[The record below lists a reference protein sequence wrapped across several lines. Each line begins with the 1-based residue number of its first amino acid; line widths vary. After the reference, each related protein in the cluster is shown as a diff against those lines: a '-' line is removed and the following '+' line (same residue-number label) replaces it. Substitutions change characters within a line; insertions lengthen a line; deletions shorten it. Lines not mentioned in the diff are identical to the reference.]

1 MKILIADDDSVSRQV
16 LVRALAQWGYEL
28 IVCCDGED
36 AWAALQVEEP
46 PPLAILDWMMPGLD
60 GVDICR
66 RVREQQRPD
75 PIYLI
80 MLTARNE
87 KQDLV
92 AALRAGAD
100 DYITKPF
107 DYDELRVRVQVG
119 ARIVKLQRALAERV
133 KELEHALSQV
143 KLLQGLLPICSYC
156 KKIRDDQNY
165 WRQVEDYITS
175 HSEAQFS
182 HSICPECYETVV
194 KPELEK
200 MKQARRLFHERS

>member
-1 MKILIADDDSVSRQV
+1 MKILIADDDPVSRQV

-28 IVCCDGED
+28 TVCCDGED
-36 AWAALQVEEP
+36 AWTALQVEEP

-119 ARIVKLQRALAERV
+119 VRIVKLQQALAERV